1 MKNKLIDFIRS
12 EIVLCVALLLAV
24 VSSIFTL
31 PGREILGYI
40 DFNTL
45 FLLFSLMC
53 VMAGF
58 KEMGIFEICSRFL
71 LDRAKSTG
79 GILAVLVFLPFF
91 FSMIITNDVA
101 LITFVPLALITLR
114 LSGLEKLAVITIVLQ
129 TLAANLGSMLLP
141 MGNPQNLYLYN
152 LAGISLGHFIL
163 VMLPYTCASFLLL
176 ALCITVIH
184 GKNRNAAITDI
195 SGQTDSEKPA
205 ETEKKGIPA
214 VITTIMCFVL
224 SMLSVFKVLQPTVL
238 FIIVAVLYLIFN
250 RRILLKVDYSLLA
263 TFVGFFVFVGNIKSV
278 PQVSAF
284 LHDILLNHEVPVAVA
299 ASQVISNVPAALL
312 LSGFTQKYELLI
324 AGTNLGGL
332 GTLIAS
338 MASLISYKQIS
349 AAYPERRGK
358 YFAVFTVF
366 NIAFLAV
373 LMVLWALIS

>member
-1 MKNKLIDFIRS
+1 MKNKLIEFIRS

-31 PGREILGYI
+31 PGKEIMTYI

-71 LDRAKSTG
+71 LDKTKSTG
-79 GILAVLVFLPFF
+79 GILSVLIFLPFF

-101 LITFVPLALITLR
+101 LITFVPLALITLK
-114 LSGLEKLAVITIVLQ
+114 LSGLEKLAVVTIVLQ

-152 LAGISLGHFIL
+152 LAGISLGQFIL

-176 ALCITVIH
+176 ALCVLVIH
-184 GKNRNAAITDI
+184 VKNRDAAQ
-195 SGQTDSEKPA
+195 SGVSNQIINEDTKSG
-205 ETEKKGIPA
+205 KKSTLS
-214 VITTIMCFVL
+214 VITTILCFVL
-224 SMLSVFKVLQPTVL
+224 SMLSVFKVLQPAVL
-238 FIIVAVLYLIFN
+238 FIIVFVLYLIFN
-250 RRILLKVDYSLLA
+250 RKILSKVDYSLLA

-284 LHDILLNHEVPVAVA
+284 LHDILLDHEVPVAVA

>member
-1 MKNKLIDFIRS
+1 MKNKLIEFIRS

-31 PGREILGYI
+31 PGKEIMTYI

-71 LDRAKSTG
+71 LDKTKSTG
-79 GILAVLVFLPFF
+79 GILSVLIFLPFF

-101 LITFVPLALITLR
+101 LITFVPLALITLK
-114 LSGLEKLAVITIVLQ
+114 LSGLEKLAVVTIVLQ

-152 LAGISLGHFIL
+152 LAGISLGQFIL

-176 ALCITVIH
+176 ALCVLVIH
-184 GKNRNAAITDI
+184 VKNRNAAQ
-195 SGQTDSEKPA
+195 SGVSNQIINENTKSG
-205 ETEKKGIPA
+205 KKSTLS
-214 VITTIMCFVL
+214 VITTILCFVL

-238 FIIVAVLYLIFN
+238 FMIVFALYLIFN
-250 RRILLKVDYSLLA
+250 RKILSKVDYSLLA

-278 PQVSAF
+278 PQVSTF
-284 LHDILLNHEVPVAVA
+284 LHDILLDHEVPVAVA

-373 LMVLWALIS
+373 LMVLWVLIS

>member
-1 MKNKLIDFIRS
+1 MKNKLIEFIRS

-31 PGREILGYI
+31 PGKEIMTYI

-71 LDRAKSTG
+71 LDKTKSTG
-79 GILAVLVFLPFF
+79 GILSVLIFLPFF

-101 LITFVPLALITLR
+101 LITFVPLALITLK
-114 LSGLEKLAVITIVLQ
+114 LSGLEKLAVVTIVLQ

-152 LAGISLGHFIL
+152 LAGISLGQFIL

-176 ALCITVIH
+176 ALCVLVIH
-184 GKNRNAAITDI
+184 GKNRNAAQ
-195 SGQTDSEKPA
+195 SGMSNQIINEDTKSG
-205 ETEKKGIPA
+205 KKSTLS
-214 VITTIMCFVL
+214 VITTILCFVL

-238 FIIVAVLYLIFN
+238 FMIVFALYLIFN
-250 RRILLKVDYSLLA
+250 RKILSKVDYSLLA

-278 PQVSAF
+278 PQVSTF
-284 LHDILLNHEVPVAVA
+284 LHDILLDHEVPVAVA

-373 LMVLWALIS
+373 LMVLWVLIS

>member
-1 MKNKLIDFIRS
+1 MKNKLIEFIRS

-31 PGREILGYI
+31 PGKEILTYI

-71 LDRAKSTG
+71 LDKTKSTG
-79 GILAVLVFLPFF
+79 GILSVLIFLPFF

-101 LITFVPLALITLR
+101 LITFVPLALITLK
-114 LSGLEKLAVITIVLQ
+114 LSGLEKLAVVTIVLQ

-152 LAGISLGHFIL
+152 LAGISLGQFIL

-176 ALCITVIH
+176 ALCVLVIH
-184 GKNRNAAITDI
+184 VKNRDAAQ
-195 SGQTDSEKPA
+195 SGVSNQIINEDTKSG
-205 ETEKKGIPA
+205 KKSTLS
-214 VITTIMCFVL
+214 VITTILCFVL
-224 SMLSVFKVLQPTVL
+224 SMLSVFKVLQPAVL
-238 FIIVAVLYLIFN
+238 FMIVFVLYLIFN
-250 RRILLKVDYSLLA
+250 RKILLKVDYSLLA

-284 LHDILLNHEVPVAVA
+284 LHGILLDHEVPVAVA

-366 NIAFLAV
+366 NIVFLAV